1 MSFLNSGT
9 SNVTTA
15 ITTGQVLQLHQ
26 QEFPSIVTP
35 APFYVIND
43 FTSPYAKYTNLAAL
57 TLDSLGVTLSN
68 RAFSIVFWGV
78 INEDTGDCKIMM
90 NRPSGSYAQSKP
102 EEAAADIQKFTNYSV
117 PDEYRGVGFLLRRL
131 VCSFNVGGTLLTLYE
146 GTYDGDDL
154 RGQTPGTTAGGGG
167 FGAGGNL
174 PIAGATDQHLVKQSA
189 IDYDAVW
196 QDLLVSTDDTLT
208 GVGTS
213 GDPLSVD
220 LEGTYAQELTIV
232 PRTVYFVYGGSG
244 DGGATPD
251 ATTQVS
257 IDALTTLNVPI
268 ENIRWIYTA

>member
-1 MSFLNSGT
+1 
-9 SNVTTA
+9 
-15 ITTGQVLQLHQ
+15 
-26 QEFPSIVTP
+26 
-35 APFYVIND
+35 
-43 FTSPYAKYTNLAAL
+43 
-57 TLDSLGVTLSN
+57 
-68 RAFSIVFWGV
+68 
-78 INEDTGDCKIMM
+78 
-90 NRPSGSYAQSKP
+90 
-102 EEAAADIQKFTNYSV
+102 
-117 PDEYRGVGFLLRRL
+117 
-131 VCSFNVGGTLLTLYE
+131 LYE

-174 PIAGATDQHLVKQSA
+174 PIGGADGQYLAKQSA
-189 IDYDAVW
+189 IDYDAIW